1 MAYQPELTGTDT
13 ATLDAARR
21 GDEDAFSW
29 LIDRYDGSPD
39 DAKEILRGLAAARSM
54 DMDCRPFEDAL
65 AARHRSLDAA

>member
-1 MAYQPELTGTDT
+1 MSWHGQNEIDEITRDGITQKLTQ
-13 ATLDAARR
+13 
-21 GDEDAFSW
+21 
-29 LIDRYDGSPD
+29 LIEHYAGSPD